1 MSEANVAAGA
11 VEIAVKVESPP
22 AAQQPVRAAA
32 DQRGRLLELA
42 RELVRSRN
50 RMVLAEYL
58 RLRRIVR

>member
-11 VEIAVKVESPP
+11 VEIPVKVESPP
-22 AAQQPVRAAA
+22 AAQQAVRAGP

>member
-1 MSEANVAAGA
+1 MAAGE
-11 VEIAVKVESPP
+11 VEIPVKVESPP
-22 AAQQPVRAAA
+22 AAQQAVRAEP
-32 DQRGRLLELA
+32 DQRGRLLDLA